1 MADFPFPLADP
12 DDPGQPPMPA
22 DFRSPAYIRFK
33 RVMGGLRGRR
43 RLAVVDSHFPWVISG
58 FRYHEA
64 EEILRRRPDTLF
76 FSLHRLTDAFP
87 AEVHPLAIFPTV
99 APAAGVTDVHVV
111 FLNFAASILGIEGR
125 PDIPSVPGARR
136 DISLRGT
143 LQQWGIRTHTTLYPG
158 VGSSLKPQRQSSR
171 QWLVAAQPCSRRCR
185 G

>member
-1 MADFPFPLADP
+1 L
-12 DDPGQPPMPA
+12 
-22 DFRSPAYIRFK
+22 
-33 RVMGGLRGRR
+33 
-43 RLAVVDSHFPWVISG
+43 VISG